1 MTLWLKFRFIEN
13 CIIPNLVLV
22 IFKFSSKHNSVTL
35 DAGAPMVNKW
45 TVLIKSIQTS
55 SQVRWKHLGL
65 FFVFA
70 IDLPY
75 SSGCWQ
81 GNLYQFHDEN
91 RNLPQVVSYRL
102 SDFQGWHF
110 YVVLQRTS
118 QLKFKF
124 WFLLYFSIIHEQP
137 NKSFWMGPKTTAY
150 YIASVLS
157 LTSLSVNREVM
168 FTSIK
173 IICCLKP

>member
-1 MTLWLKFRFIEN
+1 
-13 CIIPNLVLV
+13 
-22 IFKFSSKHNSVTL
+22 
-35 DAGAPMVNKW
+35 MVNKW

-70 IDLPY
+70 IDLPC

-118 QLKFKF
+118 QLKLKF

-137 NKSFWMGPKTTAY
+137 NKSSWMGPKIAY

-173 IICCLKP
+173 IICCLKPSLHACLLFTSNLINNGVNCMSSFSAIFEYTNLLKM